1 MSLSREYTPE
11 EFKEL
16 ENKTTQIHEALIE
29 KELNE
34 EAIDTIT
41 DILCVTTN
49 EERQLIRSNYKK
61 LYKHPIQNDI
71 NEKLTDDFS
80 VLHDIMINMFDS
92 PYEYDA
98 RELKK
103 ALSTVLGDEDDNI
116 IEIFASR
123 QKII

>member
-1 MSLSREYTPE
+1 
-11 EFKEL
+11 
-16 ENKTTQIHEALIE
+16 
-29 KELNE
+29 
-34 EAIDTIT
+34 
-41 DILCVTTN
+41 
-49 EERQLIRSNYKK
+49 
-61 LYKHPIQNDI
+61 
-71 NEKLTDDFS
+71 
-80 VLHDIMINMFDS
+80 MFDS